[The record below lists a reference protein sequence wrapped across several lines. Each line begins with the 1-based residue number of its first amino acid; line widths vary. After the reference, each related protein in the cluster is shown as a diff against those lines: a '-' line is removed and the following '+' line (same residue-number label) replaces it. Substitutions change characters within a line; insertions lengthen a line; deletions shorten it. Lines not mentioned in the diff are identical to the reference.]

1 MNILTRI
8 LVAAVTLAVAAGV
21 APAARAAGGA
31 RISGTVTDAA
41 GARVAGATVRVVS
54 PAGTDRRART
64 DREGAYGIDGVP
76 PGDYLV
82 EVTAAGFR
90 TATRDRVEVGN
101 AAVTVDVPLAVA
113 SVAEEVTVTA
123 AGSPQS
129 RDEVTRSIDVVTTAD
144 ADTRGARA
152 LPEALTG
159 LAGLRVQRQ
168 GGPGSLTAIR
178 FRGLRSQDT
187 SVLVDDLRIR
197 DASDIT
203 GSFLGFFEDLTLTNV
218 DRVEV
223 VRGAGSTLYGSHAVG
238 GVVNIIPVRGAGA
251 PRFELWAEGGSLG
264 TFRGHFGSSGGNGRA
279 DYSIGFDQQNVRNGV
294 DGDDEYRNT
303 TIGGRVAFRFTD
315 RMELSGNLVYD
326 DARLDLNGNPFFR
339 PGTAGG
345 SVFPPAPVVF
355 AGAPDDPDDVRDS
368 DYFQGSLRFHHD
380 VNDLFSYTAR
390 YAGSTTERYF
400 AFGPDADPDYYA
412 EVAPFTFDYDGDGQP
427 DVSGLGDAWYRAS
440 VHTFDFRSRF
450 VFGPAN
456 VLTAGA
462 EVEREQFR
470 QDFPGPFGSS
480 RQPYNVFGFD
490 YDFDGINDA
499 SRDRQWTYAAFVFDQ
514 ITLLDGRLQI
524 GLGARWQGFRVG
536 DSEAFFGTSNTSEP
550 DDSRPQTVPTFL
562 GGFDEKSAF
571 TGDGSIAYTFTT
583 TGTRLW
589 AHVGNSFRAPS
600 LYERFSNIGDANL
613 VGNGLVRTGD
623 PTLKPELSLTADGGI
638 DQRLFDDRVRLGA
651 TYFYTKLQR
660 QIDFASF
667 FNPVTLES
675 EDPLGLGRFG
685 GYVNTS
691 GGLSRGVEISAAMS
705 PIRSLDLRSAYTF
718 VASDTRLPSTI
729 TLADGTSIPGGQSV
743 RTTAIP
749 RHTFSLQATQ
759 RIGRLSLAFDVLA
772 QSEHDA
778 QIFESVTFSSRRF
791 TFDGYGRAN
800 LSAIYDIP
808 VSDRVTLSLFGRVE
822 NFTDTEILENGI
834 RLPGATA
841 FGGVKVG
848 F

>member
-1 MNILTRI
+1 MNTLARI
-8 LVAAVTLAVAAGV
+8 LVAIVLVTGAV
-21 APAARAAGGA
+21 PAALAAGGA
-31 RISGTVTDAA
+31 RVTGTVTDSA
-41 GARVAGATVRVVS
+41 GARVAGATVRLVS
-54 PAGTDRRART
+54 SAGTDRRAST
-64 DREGAYGIDGVP
+64 GREGEYEIDAVP

-82 EVTAAGFR
+82 EVTAPGFR
-90 TATRDRVEVGN
+90 TATRERVEVRGG
-101 AAVTVDVPLAVA
+101 AVVVDVPLAVA
-113 SVAEEVTVTA
+113 AVAEEVTVTA
-123 AGSPQS
+123 SGLPQS
-129 RDEVTRSIDVVTTAD
+129 RDEVTRSVDVVTAAD
-144 ADTRGARA
+144 ADVRGARA

-159 LAGLRVQRQ
+159 VAGLRIQRQ

-187 SVLVDDLRIR
+187 SVLVDGLRIR
-197 DASDIT
+197 DASDIN
-203 GSFLGFFEDLTLTNV
+203 GSFLGFYEDLTLTNV

-238 GVVNIIPVRGAGA
+238 GVVNVIPLRGAGA

-264 TFRGHFGSSGGNGRA
+264 TFRGHFGSTGGNDRA
-279 DYSIGFDQQNVRNGV
+279 DFSFGFDQQNVTNGV
-294 DGDDEYRNT
+294 DGDDEYRNS
-303 TIGGRVAFRFTD
+303 TISGRAAYRFTD
-315 RMELSGNLVYD
+315 RMELSGNLAYD
-326 DARLDLNGNPFFR
+326 DSRLDLNGNPFFR
-339 PGTAGG
+339 PATAGG

-355 AGAPDDPDDVRDS
+355 ADAPNDPDDVRDS

-380 VNDLFSYTAR
+380 VNDVFSYTAR
-390 YAGSTTERYF
+390 YAGSTTEKF
-400 AFGPDADPDYYA
+400 FGFGPDSDPDYYA
-412 EVAPFTFDYDGDGQP
+412 EVAPLTFDYDQDGKP
-427 DVSGLGDAWYRAS
+427 DVSGLGNAWYRGS

-450 VFGPAN
+450 LLGTSN

-480 RQPYNVFGFD
+480 RQPFNEFGFD
-490 YDFDGINDA
+490 YDFDGVNDA

-514 ITLLDGRLQI
+514 IALLDGRLQI

-536 DSEAFFGTSNTSEP
+536 DTEAYFGTSNQSEP
-550 DDSRPQTVPTFL
+550 DDSRQQTVPAFL

-571 TGDGSIAYTFTT
+571 TGDGSIAYRFAS
-583 TGTRLW
+583 TGTRIW
-589 AHVGNSFRAPS
+589 AHAGNSFRAPS
-600 LYERFSNIGDANL
+600 LYERFSNVGDANL

-623 PTLKPELSLTADGGI
+623 PTLKPEISLTVDGGVE
-638 DQRLFDDRVRLGA
+638 QALFDDRARFGA

-667 FNPVTLES
+667 FNPVTFAS
-675 EDPLGLGRFG
+675 DDPLGLGRFG

-691 GGLSRGVEISAAMS
+691 GGLSRGVEVSAAVS
-705 PIRSLDLRSAYTF
+705 PIRSLDVRGAYTF

-729 TLADGTSIPGGQSV
+729 VLADGTSIRGGQSV

-759 RIGRLSLAFDVLA
+759 RIGKLSLAFDVLA

-778 QIFESVTFSSRRF
+778 QLFESVYFSSRRF
-791 TFDGYGRAN
+791 TFDGYARAN
-800 LSAIYDIP
+800 VSAIYDIP
-808 VSDRVTLSLFGRVE
+808 VSDRVTVSLFGRVE
-822 NFTDTEILENGI
+822 NFTDTEILENGV

-841 FGGVKVG
+841 YGGAKVR